1 MLAGGAVVVD
11 TLDDQL
17 RELVAAREPG
27 RRFSP
32 EELDAAV
39 AEALGGA
46 PAWAYGVWAFFPWSN
61 RLVHLLPR
69 DEFRALRGDRNRDK
83 VTADEQARLREARIA
98 VIGLSVGLSAATTL
112 ALEGVGGAFRLA
124 DFDTLS
130 LSNLNRLRAGVADLG
145 MHKGVLAARQL
156 AEIDPWLDVEVLPEG
171 ATPENLD
178 RLLDGVDL
186 LVEECDDLQVK
197 LLARERARAR
207 RIPVVM
213 DTSDRGLLDV
223 ERFDREP
230 DRPLLHGLM
239 GDVDPTRLR
248 DLPPAEKV
256 PLVIRVLG
264 GEAAMSPRMAS
275 SLAQV
280 KRTLSSWPQLASGV
294 TLGGALVADAAR
306 RILLGEL
313 TASGRWS
320 VDLDRLVADGT
331 ATLRE
336 AGASETQAASAP
348 KEEAAAPEAPPA
360 KERRPVA
367 GRPGVAADRDEVLA
381 LLPWAILAPS
391 AHNAQPWRFR
401 WRDGTLE
408 GRLDRAHC
416 FPFLD
421 PEDRASLLALGAAA
435 FDVELAARAAGLV
448 PETRLAPDGDPDV
461 AWAMTFRR
469 GPTEGSPLLPLVAM
483 RTTNRRRPP
492 RQPLRDDDVGA
503 MQRVAAEAGGA
514 LNVARD
520 PAALDELAVLLGAG
534 DRLSFLC
541 RPSHS
546 ELLTGFRFTREEAD
560 RTRDGLDVDTLE
572 LAGADRA
579 ALKVLTKWEN
589 VNLLARVGAGR
600 MLETMARNNV
610 AASGAIAT
618 VTVAGTDRAAAVHG
632 GRVLQRVWL
641 EATARNVGVHPM
653 AGLPYLIQRVER
665 HGREGLTQGQ
675 ATELASVATRLR
687 AVLPE
692 PEGHGHALLLRLFYG
707 PPPTMRSLRRPV
719 AGVVEEG

>member
-1 MLAGGAVVVD
+1 MAAGGAVVVD
-11 TLDDQL
+11 TLEDQL
-17 RELVAAREPG
+17 RELISARAPG
-27 RRFSP
+27 RRF
-32 EELDAAV
+32 EAGELDAAV

-46 PAWAYGVWAFFPWSN
+46 PAWAYGVWAHFPWSN

-83 VTADEQARLREARIA
+83 IVPTEQARLREARIA

-130 LSNLNRLRAGVADLG
+130 LSNLNRLRAGVAELG
-145 MHKGVLAARQL
+145 VHKATLAARQL
-156 AEIDPWLDVEVLPEG
+156 AEIDPWLEVDVFPEG
-171 ATPENLD
+171 ATAENLD

-186 LVEECDDLQVK
+186 LVEECDDLEVK

-207 RIPVVM
+207 RIPVIM

-230 DRPLLHGLM
+230 GRPLLHGLL
-239 GDVDPTRLR
+239 GDVDPARLR
-248 DLPPAEKV
+248 DLPAAEKV
-256 PLVIRVLG
+256 PLVVRVLG
-264 GEAAMSPRMAS
+264 GADTMSPRMAS

-331 ATLRE
+331 ATLRVPG
-336 AGASETQAASAP
+336 APASEAETAS
-348 KEEAAAPEAPPA
+348 KEAAA
-360 KERRPVA
+360 RPVV
-367 GRPGVAADRDEVLA
+367 GRVGVAPDRDEVLA

-401 WRDGTLE
+401 WRDGRLV
-408 GRLDRAHC
+408 GALDRSHC

-421 PEDRASLLALGAAA
+421 PEDRASLAALGAAA

-448 PETRLAPDGDPDV
+448 PETRLAPEGDPDV
-461 AWAMTFRR
+461 AWEMTFRR

-483 RTTNRRRPP
+483 RTTNRRRP
-492 RQPLRDDDVGA
+492 RRVPLRDDDVDA
-503 MQRVAAEAGGA
+503 LRRVAAEAGGA
-514 LNVARD
+514 LTIARD
-520 PAALDELAVLLGAG
+520 PAALDTLADCLGAG

-541 RPSHS
+541 RPSHA
-546 ELLTGFRFTREEAD
+546 EVLTGFRFTEEEAQ
-560 RTRDGLDVDTLE
+560 RTRDGLDVATLE
-572 LAGADRA
+572 MGAADRA
-579 ALKVLTKWEN
+579 AFKMLTRWEN
-589 VNLLARVGAGR
+589 VNLMAKIGAGR
-600 MLETMARNNV
+600 MLETSARGNV

-618 VTVAGTDRAAAVHG
+618 VSVAGTDRASAVQG

-653 AGLPYLIQRVER
+653 AGLPYLIERVER
-665 HGREGLTQGQ
+665 FGREGLTEAQ
-675 ATELASVATRLR
+675 AAELADVAVRLR

-692 PEGHGHALLLRLFYG
+692 PAGHAHVLLLRLFYG
-707 PPPTMRSLRRPV
+707 PPPTMRALRRPAADAV
-719 AGVVEEG
+719 DA